1 MIRWLLIVGLLL
13 ALSTG
18 LRRGWLQLRWDV
30 MLRDLGV
37 GPALGVVP
45 AEEGRGKGDCRPP
58 AGAGAAGASPS
69 SRKQAR

>member
-37 GPALGVVP
+37 GPALEVVP
-45 AEEGRGKGDCRPP
+45 AEAGRGKGDCRPP
-58 AGAGAAGASPS
+58 AGAAGASPS